1 MLSVKYSSKFKK
13 DYKLIQKRKYLIKEL
28 LDVIDMLRKQLPLPE
43 KYCDHELSG
52 NWLGFRECH
61 IRPDWLLIY
70 YIEENELRL
79 ALSRT
84 GTHSD
89 LFNK

>member
-1 MLSVKYSSKFKK
+1 MLDVKYSSAFKK
-13 DYKLIQKRKYLIKEL
+13 DYKLILKRNYPIEEL
-28 LDVIDMLRKQLPLPE
+28 FNVIDMLRREETLPQ
-43 KYCDHELSG
+43 KYADHELSG
-52 NWLGFRECH
+52 NWKGFRECH

-70 YIEENELRL
+70 YIEKSELRL

-89 LFNK
+89 LFSR

>member
-1 MLSVKYSSKFKK
+1 MLSVKYSSAFKK
-13 DYKLIQKRKYLIKEL
+13 DYKLILKRNYPVKEL
-28 LDVIDMLRKQLPLPE
+28 FSVIDTLRNEKPLPA
-43 KYCDHELSG
+43 KYCDHELNG
-52 NWLGFRECH
+52 KWKGFRECH

-70 YIEENELRL
+70 YIEKSELRL

>member
-1 MLSVKYSSKFKK
+1 MLSVKYSSAFKK
-13 DYKLIQKRKYLIKEL
+13 DYKLILKRNYPVEEL
-28 LDVIDMLRKQLPLPE
+28 FNVIDMLRNEKTLSP
-43 KYCDHELSG
+43 KYCDHELG
-52 NWLGFRECH
+52 GKWKGFRECH

-70 YIEENELRL
+70 YVEKSELRL

>member
-1 MLSVKYSSKFKK
+1 MLSVKYSSAFKK
-13 DYKLIQKRKYLIKEL
+13 DYKLILKRNYPVEEL
-28 LDVIDMLRKQLPLPE
+28 FNVIDMLRNEIQLPA

-52 NWLGFRECH
+52 NWKGFRECH

-70 YIEENELRL
+70 YIEKSELRL
-79 ALSRT
+79 SLSRT

>member
-13 DYKLIQKRKYLIKEL
+13 DYKLIQKRKYPIKEL